1 MVILL
6 QSLGIGRLEFNFMK
20 IVFIA
25 VLFLIAGVAQ
35 AEVDALIYQPK
46 VLSPEL
52 KSEMDL
58 EEYKWQV
65 GVKLGQLLPENHN
78 NSGKLGISANYLVW
92 DKWYAAINLDLNEWQ
107 LTPNAT
113 ESAIAWSLGAGYS
126 MLQGA
131 AYITDGLTLPWQMYF
146 ELGVGEQILDQDS
159 GNFTSGALGWQLS
172 NNNNYAALEW
182 RYFQIND
189 DRLIQIKSD
198 KGYEWSVTF
207 GKYF

>member
-1 MVILL
+1 
-6 QSLGIGRLEFNFMK
+6 MK
-20 IVFIA
+20 IVFITA
-25 VLFLIAGVAQ
+25 LFLIVGVAQ
-35 AEVDALIYQPK
+35 AEVDELIYQPK

-52 KSEMDL
+52 KSELDL
-58 EEYKWQV
+58 EEYKWQL
-65 GVKLGQLLPENHN
+65 GVKLGQLLTGNQD
-78 NSGKLGISANYLVW
+78 SRAKVGISANYLIW
-92 DKWYAAINLDLNEWQ
+92 DKWYAAVNLDLNEWQ
-107 LTPNAT
+107 LTPKGT

-126 MLQGA
+126 VLQGA
-131 AYITDGLTLPWQMYF
+131 AYITDGLTLPWQAYLEF
-146 ELGVGEQILDQDS
+146 GVGEQILDNKS